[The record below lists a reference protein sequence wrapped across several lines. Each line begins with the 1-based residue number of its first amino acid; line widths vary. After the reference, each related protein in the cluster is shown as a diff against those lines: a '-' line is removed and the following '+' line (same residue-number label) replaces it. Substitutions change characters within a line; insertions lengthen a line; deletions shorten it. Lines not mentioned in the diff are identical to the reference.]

1 MPCCVVCKN
10 AGKADFMHETK
21 DRNGQTRCPTLLQ
34 RRCLLS
40 CKVCKDSG
48 KSEATYTSHNV
59 KDARGVVICPTLLG
73 QECLKCNRKGHTAS
87 YCTFQTQKFNS
98 YDDGYES
105 DEPEPTKANIAAQR
119 ALVKAQEQKQ
129 AKAAVQPT
137 VSFVPDTDF
146 PSLSESLSA
155 NVTLRPHQK
164 SWASVAQTPA
174 SVRAVPKQT
183 AVLKKALGISG
194 TTHAATTAA
203 ATPDRENKQWRCM
216 WDEQRRRD
224 APAVPAAAVPVFV
237 PSAQIAMALTAENLA
252 IMRQSLKRTTCC
264 WADFEED
271 D

>member
-1 MPCCVVCKN
+1 MSKRMPCCMVCKN
-10 AGKADFMHETK
+10 AGKADFTHETK

-59 KDARGVVICPTLLG
+59 KDAKGVVICPTLLG
-73 QECLKCNRKGHTAS
+73 QACLKCNRRGHTAS

-105 DEPEPTKANIAAQR
+105 DEPEPTKGQIQAQR
-119 ALVKAQEQKQ
+119 AQVQHVVQ
-129 AKAAVQPT
+129 APVPAANN
-137 VSFVPDTDF
+137 F
-146 PSLSESLSA
+146 PSLSESLSQ

-164 SWASVAQTPA
+164 SWANVAQTPA
-174 SVRAVPKQT
+174 SAPARIVAPIPKPS
-183 AVLKKALGISG
+183 AVLKKALGIP
-194 TTHAATTAA
+194 AAVA
-203 ATPDRENKQWRCM
+203 
-216 WDEQRRRD
+216 
-224 APAVPAAAVPVFV
+224 PAAAAPVFV
-237 PSAQIAMALTAENLA
+237 PSAQIALTLTAENLA
-252 IMRQSLKRTTCC
+252 IMRQSLKKPTCC